1 MSITFLPV
9 NIFIA
14 DPTYLRDYLCHLC
27 QNVLYNCVNDTFGHV
42 FCASCIDDSL
52 LKTSVCPYEHHVI
65 SREQLRPTIHI
76 RNFLN
81 KQRVRCFYFLDG
93 CSWESELS
101 SLDSHLAECVLSPKE
116 EAKVKIEDDDTE
128 SKHPEKSN
136 KKEYS
141 ESEADIKSMSSEGV
155 ENKPKPVSLMTPE
168 VVVKRDHAAINGIP
182 KKQEVEIK
190 GLEEIVTSCQ
200 RATQRY
206 KERMEEL
213 ALQYENKAK
222 AEKALLNAIELKIDA
237 LHKKIDSLQTLP
249 KTELLEKKRSASES
263 SDKDITAYYCSKDV
277 KMEGRNIKCINQ
289 PEDTHAFCLLDWEG
303 NRSFKAVFKI
313 ITKVTWLA
321 FGTVDLKVFERQKK
335 SFRSKTHKH
344 GFNLIT
350 SEGYIFKTGGDTT
363 SSDSFKALK
372 KGDTV
377 TLEYCRE
384 TQVLSLE
391 TSHSKAKI
399 EGVSREAESAVCILF
414 TEEGMAVD
422 ILSIE

>member
-1 MSITFLPV
+1 
-9 NIFIA
+9 
-14 DPTYLRDYLCHLC
+14 
-27 QNVLYNCVNDTFGHV
+27 
-42 FCASCIDDSL
+42 
-52 LKTSVCPYEHHVI
+52 
-65 SREQLRPTIHI
+65 
-76 RNFLN
+76 
-81 KQRVRCFYFLDG
+81 
-93 CSWESELS
+93 
-101 SLDSHLAECVLSPKE
+101 
-116 EAKVKIEDDDTE
+116 
-128 SKHPEKSN
+128 
-136 KKEYS
+136 
-141 ESEADIKSMSSEGV
+141 
-155 ENKPKPVSLMTPE
+155 
-168 VVVKRDHAAINGIP
+168 
-182 KKQEVEIK
+182 
-190 GLEEIVTSCQ
+190 
-200 RATQRY
+200 
-206 KERMEEL
+206 MEEL

-377 TLEYCRE
+377 NAGDTLLIIEAMKVMNPIKASKGGTITQILVETGKPVEYGD
-384 TQVLSLE
+384 VLMV
-391 TSHSKAKI
+391 I
-399 EGVSREAESAVCILF
+399 E
-414 TEEGMAVD
+414 
-422 ILSIE
+422 